1 MRPGARSECDELED
15 EIERI
20 LRHQQT
26 HELTCPVCDSCV
38 TKRLIIRKRK
48 RSSTTD
54 DAHRLAKARK
64 SCEKAISSVIKR
76 RHEVYDAHKEC
87 IRSQSPP
94 HSPTSVIVDDA
105 TDPED
110 EKGWSCFPCLPCFF
124 SFFYERGPGQLE
136 RQRSLRD
143 AAADFGPDDTTPLL
157 QAQSRISS

>member
-1 MRPGARSECDELED
+1 MRPGALSEYDELED

-20 LRHQQT
+20 LRNQKT

-64 SCEKAISSVIKR
+64 SCEQAISSLIKR
-76 RHEVYDAHKEC
+76 RHEVYEAHKES
-87 IRSQSPP
+87 ILSQPP
-94 HSPTSVIVDDA
+94 SHSPTTVIVDVD

-110 EKGWSCFPCLPCFF
+110 EECWGCLPCFPCF
-124 SFFYERGPGQLE
+124 SFFYERGSEKLE
-136 RQRSLRD
+136 RQSSLRD
-143 AAADFGPDDTTPLL
+143 AADYGPDDTTPLL
-157 QAQSRISS
+157 RAHSRISC